1 MVRVCLKRRA
11 CYKAAVTRCRVAIV
25 GAGFAGLATARALA
39 RRGVSDV
46 IVLERAPELGRF
58 ASGRSAGLGR
68 QLAEDDDTTAL
79 TVRGARMLRELP
91 CPVSSI
97 HMADAPASGVWR
109 ATGGMLTFDDPAH
122 ADAYVSRA
130 ARFGVAVELVDRATR
145 WPELASLRI
154 ARALWVPSDG
164 TIDVAVLLGELAKGV
179 RIELG
184 TGVVAVERGRVTTT
198 RGELAADFVVDA
210 TGAWAGELTDDPPL
224 AAFKRHVFVVDAGA
238 GAPGPWLWHLGDGEL
253 YVRAGRDG
261 LVASPCDATPC
272 APGDQQPDA
281 AGEEAL
287 RRLLAPTG
295 FASAPIV
302 RRWACQRAF
311 TQDRKMRLGR
321 DPLRPWLVWA
331 AGLGGHGATAALAVG
346 ERVAESIT

>member
-1 MVRVCLKRRA
+1 
-11 CYKAAVTRCRVAIV
+11 VTRCRVAIV

-39 RRGVSDV
+39 RRGVTDV
-46 IVLERAPELGRF
+46 IVLEREPELGRF

-91 CPVSSI
+91 CW
-97 HMADAPASGVWR
+97 A

-145 WPELASLRI
+145 WPELASLRV
-154 ARALWVPSDG
+154 ARAIWVPSDG
-164 TIDVAVLLGELAKGV
+164 TIDVAALLGELAKGV

-210 TGAWAGELTDDPPL
+210 SGAWAGELTDDPPL
-224 AAFKRHVFVVDAGA
+224 AAFKRHVFVIEAGA
-238 GAPGPWLWHLGDGEL
+238 GAAGPWLWHLGDGEL

-261 LVASPCDATPC
+261 LVTSPCDATPC

-281 AGEEAL
+281 AGEQAL
-287 RRLLAPTG
+287 HQLLAPTG
-295 FASAPIV
+295 YASATII

-311 TQDRKMRLGR
+311 TPDRKMRLGR

-346 ERVAESIT
+346 EQVADAVT

>member
-1 MVRVCLKRRA
+1 M
-11 CYKAAVTRCRVAIV
+11 TRCRVAIV

-39 RRGVSDV
+39 RRGTSDV
-46 IVLERAPELGRF
+46 VVLEREPELGRF

-91 CPVSSI
+91 CWSS
-97 HMADAPASGVWR
+97 
-109 ATGGMLTFDDPAH
+109 TGGVLTFDDPAH

-130 ARFGVAVELVDRATR
+130 ARFGVAVELVDHAAR
-145 WPELASLRI
+145 WPELAGLRV

-164 TIDVAVLLGELAKGV
+164 VIDVAALLRELAQGV
-179 RIELG
+179 RIELA

-198 RGELAADFVVDA
+198 RGELAADVIVDA
-210 TGAWAGELTDDPPL
+210 SGAWAGELTDDPPL
-224 AAFKRHVFVVDAGA
+224 AAFKRHVFVLEAGA
-238 GAPGPWLWHLGDGEL
+238 GAGAPWLWHLGDGEL
-253 YVRAGRDG
+253 YVRAARDG
-261 LVASPCDATPC
+261 VVTSPCDATPC

-281 AGEEAL
+281 AGEQAL
-287 RRLLAPTG
+287 QQLLASTG
-295 FASAPIV
+295 LARAPVV

-311 TQDRKMRLGR
+311 TPDRKMRLGR

-346 ERVAESIT
+346 EQVADAIAV